1 MNYKIGFIGCGNMGG
16 SLVKAVAKAGY
27 TENIYITDF
36 DINKVKALCDEL
48 SVNPSNIES
57 IASECDYI
65 FIGVKPQVISACFD
79 SIKDILLNRKSKFV
93 IVSMA
98 AGVKISDIKTIS
110 GSNSVIRIMP
120 NLPVALGK
128 GVVLACCENV
138 SEEQKLVFEKIMSAS
153 GVFDWLDEKFID
165 AASAVSG
172 CGPAYAYM
180 FIEALADG
188 AVACGLPRDKAMLY
202 AAGMLSGSA
211 EMVLNSGKHPGK
223 LKDEVCSPG
232 GSTIAG
238 VKALED
244 GCFRGSVINAVISA
258 YEKTL
263 DLGKK

>member
-1 MNYKIGFIGCGNMGG
+1 MDKKIGFIGCGNMGG
-16 SLVKAVAKAGY
+16 ALVKTVAKAGY
-27 TENIYITDF
+27 AENVFITDF
-36 DINKVKALCDEL
+36 DENKVKALCDEL
-48 SVNPSNIES
+48 SVNSCDIKTV
-57 IASECDYI
+57 ATECDYI
-65 FIGVKPQVISACFD
+65 FIGVKPQVIANCFE
-79 SIKDILLNRKSKFV
+79 SIKDTLAERNTDFV

-98 AGVKISDIKTIS
+98 AGVKINDIKAMS
-110 GSNSVIRIMP
+110 GAESVIRIMP

-128 GVVLACCENV
+128 GVVLACSDGV
-138 SEEQKLVFEKIMSAS
+138 SDDAKDLFEKIMSAS

-188 AVACGLPRDKAMLY
+188 AVSCGLPRDKAMLY

-263 DLGKK
+263 DLGK